1 MRRPPGTR
9 CRVTVVIATMIAA
22 VCLVAPPLT
31 GAVGSSTLSV
41 WKVASAPSP
50 VGSWS
55 AVDFANGQWI
65 ALGNGAAVAVSPD
78 GSAWTEY
85 PVPLGSWKSVT
96 YGNGQFVAL
105 SSVNASPEEMV
116 STNGMNWSP
125 VTALAGQWAALTFG
139 AGRFVAV
146 SSRGQIITS
155 TDATHWTQAWNHS
168 NYDFTSVAYGN
179 GHFVAADTALGATA
193 ISATGLDWSRH
204 LAPMAGLKWSAVVY
218 GNGNFVTFDSS
229 GSGDIATSVYGY
241 VWTLHHFSAQ
251 GISGA
256 TFGCGSFV
264 AVGQPAGSTNNF
276 LSSTSGVTWSARAVP
291 TDTASDWTAVAYG
304 AHRFV
309 AVDSAGNIAWSNTAA
324 DCAAAIPTSPQQ
336 VSGNIHSGEVWTYMH
351 PPVTVG
357 GAPVNN
363 YRVTVSNG
371 TLTRQCSAPVYY
383 QPNCIIRGLV
393 NHEVYWITAQSHNR
407 FGYSVATD
415 PEFAIPVTSWNFSAV
430 TAQPVIAQSA
440 PVVVQVTGVLANSVG
455 IYPTSVITV
464 HFGATVAY
472 CHANPFG
479 ECLVTIP
486 HPTLGPTSIY
496 ATYTGYG
503 RSYRS
508 TPSHVTIVS

>member
-1 MRRPPGTR
+1 
-9 CRVTVVIATMIAA
+9 
-22 VCLVAPPLT
+22 
-31 GAVGSSTLSV
+31 
-41 WKVASAPSP
+41 
-50 VGSWS
+50 
-55 AVDFANGQWI
+55 
-65 ALGNGAAVAVSPD
+65 
-78 GSAWTEY
+78 
-85 PVPLGSWKSVT
+85 
-96 YGNGQFVAL
+96 
-105 SSVNASPEEMV
+105 
-116 STNGMNWSP
+116 
-125 VTALAGQWAALTFG
+125 
-139 AGRFVAV
+139 
-146 SSRGQIITS
+146 
-155 TDATHWTQAWNHS
+155 
-168 NYDFTSVAYGN
+168 
-179 GHFVAADTALGATA
+179 
-193 ISATGLDWSRH
+193 
-204 LAPMAGLKWSAVVY
+204 MAGLKWSAVVY

-229 GSGDIATSVYGY
+229 GSGDIATSVCGY

-291 TDTASDWTAVAYG
+291 TDTTSDWTAVAYG

-371 TLTRQCSAPVYY
+371 TVTRQCSAPVYY
-383 QPNCIIRGLV
+383 QPNCIIRGLA

-464 HFGATVAY
+464 HFGATVAD

-479 ECLVTIP
+479 ECLVTIA